1 MLTGGLV
8 IGGLVIGV
16 TLVAVE
22 HSVRMDSGSRMVF
35 FFVFFLDGCYLAFAF
50 GSIHVVYLLG

>member
-1 MLTGGLV
+1 MLTGGL
-8 IGGLVIGV
+8 IIGV
-16 TLVAVE
+16 TPVAVE

-35 FFVFFLDGCYLAFAF
+35 FFVFFLVDRYLAFAF